1 MARLDFDFHARPAR
15 PGKGALVLALAGAVA
30 LGWSW
35 SNLQAA
41 RATEAGLALQI
52 AALEQAAPRAVARP
66 ASAADTAT
74 QNAQA
79 DVTALLAY
87 SWQPAFEALANALDD
102 TVALV
107 SLDASQTRSQLKLVA
122 EARTLADAVALID
135 RLQQQPGVKRAALVQ
150 HEVQTEADQQ
160 PVRFN
165 LLVELKP
172 VELQP

>member
-15 PGKGALVLALAGAVA
+15 PGKGALVLALAGAAA

-35 SNLQAA
+35 NTLQTA

-52 AALEQAAPRAVARP
+52 AALEQAAPRAAAHP
-66 ASAADTAT
+66 AAAADTA
-74 QNAQA
+74 AQA
-79 DVTALLAY
+79 AQTDVAALLAY

-150 HEVQTEADQQ
+150 HEVQIEADRQ

-165 LLVELKP
+165 LM

>member
-35 SNLQAA
+35 THLQAA

-52 AALEQAAPRAVARP
+52 AALERTAPRAAARP
-66 ASAADTAT
+66 AADTAT
-74 QNAQA
+74 QTAQA
-79 DVTALLAY
+79 DVAALLAY

>member
-15 PGKGALVLALAGAVA
+15 PGKVALVLALAGALA

-35 SNLQAA
+35 TNLQAA

-52 AALEQAAPRAVARP
+52 TALEQAAPRAAARP

-74 QNAQA
+74 HTAQT
-79 DVTALLAY
+79 DVAVQLAY

-107 SLDASQTRSQLKLVA
+107 SLDASQARSQFKLVA
-122 EARTLADAVALID
+122 EARTLADAVTLID
-135 RLQQQPGVKRAALVQ
+135 RLQQQPAVKRAALVQ
-150 HEVQTEADQQ
+150 HEVQTEIDQQ

-165 LLVELKP
+165 LLVEL
-172 VELQP
+172 QP

>member
-15 PGKGALVLALAGAVA
+15 PGKLGIVLALAGAAA
-30 LGWSW
+30 LAWSW
-35 SNLQAA
+35 ANLQTA

-52 AALEQAAPRAVARP
+52 AALEQAAPRAAARP
-66 ASAADTAT
+66 ASAADAAT
-74 QNAQA
+74 QTTQT
-79 DVTALLAY
+79 DVATLLAY
-87 SWQPAFEALANALDD
+87 SWQPAFEALANALDN

-150 HEVQTEADQQ
+150 HEVLTEADQQ

-165 LLVELKP
+165 IL

>member
-1 MARLDFDFHARPAR
+1 M
-15 PGKGALVLALAGAVA
+15 LALAGAVA

-35 SNLQAA
+35 NTLQTA

-52 AALEQAAPRAVARP
+52 AALEQAAPRAAARP
-66 ASAADTAT
+66 AAADTAT
-74 QNAQA
+74 QTAQT
-79 DVTALLAY
+79 DVAALLAY

-107 SLDASQTRSQLKLVA
+107 SLDASQARSQLKLVA
-122 EARTLADAVALID
+122 EARTLAEAVALID

-150 HEVQTEADQQ
+150 HEVQAEADQK

-165 LLVELKP
+165 LLVELQP

>member
-1 MARLDFDFHARPAR
+1 M
-15 PGKGALVLALAGAVA
+15 LALAGAVA

-35 SNLQAA
+35 NTLQTA

-52 AALEQAAPRAVARP
+52 AGLEQAAPRAAARP
-66 ASAADTAT
+66 AAAADTAT
-74 QNAQA
+74 QTAQA
-79 DVTALLAY
+79 DVAALLAY

-107 SLDASQTRSQLKLVA
+107 SLDASQARSQLKLVA
-122 EARTLADAVALID
+122 EARTLAEAVALID

-150 HEVQTEADQQ
+150 HEVQAEADQK

-165 LLVELKP
+165 LLVELQP
-172 VELQP
+172 VEPQP

>member
-1 MARLDFDFHARPAR
+1 M
-15 PGKGALVLALAGAVA
+15 LALAGAVA
-30 LGWSW
+30 LVWSW
-35 SNLQAA
+35 THLQAA
-41 RATEAGLALQI
+41 RATEAGLTLQI
-52 AALEQAAPRAVARP
+52 AALEQAVPRAAARP
-66 ASAADTAT
+66 ADATAQT
-74 QNAQA
+74 AQT
-79 DVTALLAY
+79 DVAALLAY

-122 EARTLADAVALID
+122 EARTLAEAVALID

-150 HEVQTEADQQ
+150 HEVQTEVDQQ

>member
-1 MARLDFDFHARPAR
+1 MARLDFDFHARPTR
-15 PGKGALVLALAGAVA
+15 PGTGAIVLALAGAVA

-35 SNLQAA
+35 NNLQTA

-52 AALEQAAPRAVARP
+52 AALEQAAPRAAARP
-66 ASAADTAT
+66 APATDAA
-74 QNAQA
+74 AQT
-79 DVTALLAY
+79 DVSALLAY

-107 SLDASQTRSQLKLVA
+107 SLDASQARSQFKLVA
-122 EARTLADAVALID
+122 EARTLAEAVALID

-165 LLVELKP
+165 LLVELQP